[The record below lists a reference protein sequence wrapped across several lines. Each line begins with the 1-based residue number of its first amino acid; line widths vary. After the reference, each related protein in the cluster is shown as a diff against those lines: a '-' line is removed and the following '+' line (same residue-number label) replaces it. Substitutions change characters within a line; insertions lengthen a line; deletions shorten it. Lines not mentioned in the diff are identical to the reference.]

1 MQRRSALS
9 LALHVG
15 LIAAAA
21 PLTLAHAQS
30 GEVVIGATL
39 SASGPGASLG
49 IPEKNTI
56 EMLPKTLG
64 GLPVR
69 YVVFDDAT
77 DPSLATKNAR
87 RLVDENKVDAI
98 IGSSTT
104 PATLAVTEVANET
117 KTAQLALSPLPP
129 TIKGYEWVFPMPQPV
144 SVMAG
149 ALVEHMKA
157 KGVKTL
163 GFIGYSDAYGES
175 WLKAIEAGAAAAGV
189 KLVVTERYARTDT
202 AVTAQTLKLVAARP
216 DAVLV
221 AGSGT
226 PSALPMLALAERGFK
241 GQVYQT
247 HGSANSDFL
256 RVAGKSGAGVV
267 LPTGPVL
274 VAEQLPDSHPSKAA
288 SLAYLKAYEAKFGPG
303 SRNTFGAH
311 AQDAYLVLD
320 KAVAVAA
327 QKAKPGTPA
336 FRAALRDAIE
346 ATKDLA
352 VTHGVMSMSATDHT
366 GFDERAR
373 VLITVQGDGWTIV
386 K

>member
-1 MQRRSALS
+1 MQRRLS
-9 LALHVG
+9 LL
-15 LIAAAA
+15 AAAS
-21 PLTLAHAQS
+21 LAALACLPSAAFAQAN
-30 GEVVIGATL
+30 EVVIGATL

-49 IPEKNTI
+49 IPEKNTL

-69 YVVFDDAT
+69 YVIYDDAT
-77 DPSLATKNAR
+77 DPALATKNAR
-87 RLVDENKVDAI
+87 RLVDENKADAI

-104 PATLAVTEVANET
+104 PSTLAVTEVAFET
-117 KTAQLALSPLPP
+117 KTPQLALSPLPP
-129 TIKGYEWVFPMPQPV
+129 TIRQHQWVFPMPQPV
-144 SVMAG
+144 PVMAG
-149 ALVEHMKA
+149 ALLEHMKA

-163 GFIGYSDAYGES
+163 GFIGYADAYGES
-175 WLKAIEAGAAAAGV
+175 WLKAVEAGVEAAGV
-189 KLVVTERYARTDT
+189 KMVAVERYARTDT
-202 AVTAQTLKLVAARP
+202 SVNAQVLKLTAATP
-216 DAVLV
+216 DAVLI

-226 PSALPMLALAERGFK
+226 PSALPQLTLRERGYK
-241 GQVYQT
+241 GQIYQT

-256 RVAGKSGAGVV
+256 RVAGKSDEGLV

-274 VAEQLPDSHPSKAA
+274 VAEQLPDSHPSKPV

-320 KAVAVAA
+320 KAVAIAA
-327 QKAKPGTPA
+327 AKARPGTPE

-346 ATKDLA
+346 ATKNLP
-352 VTHGVMSMSATDHT
+352 VTHGVMNMTPADHN
-366 GFDERAR
+366 GFDARAR
-373 VLITVQGDGWTIV
+373 VLITVKGDSWQLV

>member
-1 MQRRSALS
+1 MQRRLTLVAAASFAALAACLPSALF
-9 LALHVG
+9 
-15 LIAAAA
+15 
-21 PLTLAHAQS
+21 AQAN
-30 GEVVIGATL
+30 EVVIGATL

-49 IPEKNTI
+49 IPEKNTL
-56 EMLPKTLG
+56 EMLPRTLG

-69 YVVFDDAT
+69 YVIYDDAT
-77 DPSLATKNAR
+77 DPALATKNAR

-104 PATLAVTEVANET
+104 PATLAVTEVAFET

-129 TIKGYEWVFPMPQPV
+129 TIKQHQWVFPMPQPV
-144 SVMAG
+144 PVMAG
-149 ALVEHMKA
+149 ALLEHMKA

-163 GFIGYSDAYGES
+163 GFIGYADAYGET
-175 WLKAIEAGAAAAGV
+175 WLKSTEAGVEAAGV
-189 KLVVTERYARTDT
+189 KLVAVERYARTDT
-202 AVTAQTLKLVAARP
+202 SVNAQVLKLTSVQP
-216 DAVLV
+216 DAVLI

-226 PSALPMLALAERGFK
+226 PSALPQLTLRERGYK
-241 GQVYQT
+241 GQIYQT

-256 RVAGKSGAGVV
+256 RVAGKSDEGLV

-274 VAEQLPDSHPSKAA
+274 VAEQLPDSHPSKAV

-327 QKAKPGTPA
+327 AKARPGTPE

-346 ATKDLA
+346 GTKNLA
-352 VTHGVMSMSATDHT
+352 VTHGVMNMTPTDHN
-366 GFDERAR
+366 GFDARAR
-373 VLITVQGDGWTIV
+373 VLITVQGDSWQLV